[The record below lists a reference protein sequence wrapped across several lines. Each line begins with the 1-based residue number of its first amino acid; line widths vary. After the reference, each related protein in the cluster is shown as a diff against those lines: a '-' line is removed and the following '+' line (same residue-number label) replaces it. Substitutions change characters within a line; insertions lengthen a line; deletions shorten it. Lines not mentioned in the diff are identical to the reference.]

1 MGEIVDLIKSLRE
14 NEVLEANL
22 NCQLQE
28 QVHAL
33 AFVSGS
39 HNHPMFCEL
48 SMFITLFRSI
58 TMLRGHDIIM

>member
-1 MGEIVDLIKSLRE
+1 MGEIMDVIKSLRE

-22 NCQLQE
+22 NDQLQE

-39 HNHPMFCEL
+39 H
-48 SMFITLFRSI
+48 
-58 TMLRGHDIIM
+58 

>member
-1 MGEIVDLIKSLRE
+1 MGEIVDEIKSLE
-14 NEVLEANL
+14 DNEALEANL

-39 HNHPMFCEL
+39 H
-48 SMFITLFRSI
+48 
-58 TMLRGHDIIM
+58 